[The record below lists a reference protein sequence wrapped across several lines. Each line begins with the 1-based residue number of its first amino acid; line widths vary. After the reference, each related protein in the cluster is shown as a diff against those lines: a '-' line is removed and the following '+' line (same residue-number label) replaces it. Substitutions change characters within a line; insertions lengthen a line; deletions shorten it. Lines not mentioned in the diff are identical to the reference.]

1 MEANMPSCSAISGS
15 EVVPTIEAEHEV
27 SLEPL
32 RINRKRLHQ
41 MFVHGVAE
49 LELILRSI
57 LSESTL
63 SELRQIA
70 AAPEDDFRY
79 SDDLWVRTVYE
90 FAASY
95 HKAVISRD
103 HILQALA
110 PLYRGKAY
118 TFLVQNRDASA
129 NEVENNV
136 EQLCLT
142 FERYKP
148 YLLEVWNGRK

>member
-1 MEANMPSCSAISGS
+1 MPSCSAIADS
-15 EVVPTIEAEHEV
+15 EVVPTIGAEHEV

-63 SELRQIA
+63 SELRQVA
-70 AAPEDDFRY
+70 ATPEEDFRY
-79 SDDLWVRTVYE
+79 SDDLWVRTIYE

-129 NEVENNV
+129 NEVESNV

-142 FERYKP
+142 FERNKP

>member
-1 MEANMPSCSAISGS
+1 M
-15 EVVPTIEAEHEV
+15 
-27 SLEPL
+27 
-32 RINRKRLHQ
+32 
-41 MFVHGVAE
+41 
-49 LELILRSI
+49 
-57 LSESTL
+57 
-63 SELRQIA
+63 
-70 AAPEDDFRY
+70 
-79 SDDLWVRTVYE
+79 YE

-129 NEVENNV
+129 DEVESNV

-142 FERYKP
+142 FEQKQTLPAGIVERKEVR
-148 YLLEVWNGRK
+148 LLYVGKICK